1 MKHTALGQVTA
12 IRDKSVLVAEADF
25 AGRQSMGMRSNQQD
39 AYGVVPPED
48 LDDGRTLLAI
58 VADGMGGHAAGEI
71 ASETALQ
78 ALVDGFFN
86 DAVSDDGA
94 RLWAGLEL
102 ANERIREIAAKRPTL
117 RGMGTTLVAALLR
130 DETIRWISVGDSP
143 LYLFRDGALRRLNKL
158 HVELSEGVEETVVQ
172 APNAALA
179 SAIIGERLFEVDD
192 AEPFPLVAGDVVILA
207 SDGLNT
213 LSESELAACLLHDP
227 SATAAALAN
236 ALLRAVDSHRRPRQ
250 DNTTVIVIRWR

>member
-1 MKHTALGQVTA
+1 MTEKEEKTC
-12 IRDKSVLVAEADF
+12 LVAEVDF
-25 AGRQSMGMRSNQQD
+25 AGRQSVGMRANQQD

-48 LDDGRTLLAI
+48 MDGGRSLLAI

-86 DAVSDDGA
+86 DAVSDDGS

-102 ANERIREIAAKRPTL
+102 ANERIREVVAKRPTL
-117 RGMGTTLVAALLR
+117 RGMGTTVIAALFR
-130 DETIRWISVGDSP
+130 DDTIRWISVGDSP
-143 LYLFRDGALRRLNKL
+143 LYLLRDGVLRRLNKL
-158 HVELSEGVEETVVQ
+158 HVDFPEGVEEPVVAAQ
-172 APNAALA
+172 HVALA

-192 AEPFPLVAGDVVILA
+192 ANPFPLVGGDLLILA

-213 LSESELAACLLHDP
+213 LSEDELLSCLRSEP
-227 SATAAALAN
+227 SATAATRAD
-236 ALLRAVDSHRRPRQ
+236 ALLRAVESHHLPRQ
-250 DNTTVIVIRWR
+250 DNTTVIVVHWR

>member
-1 MKHTALGQVTA
+1 M
-12 IRDKSVLVAEADF
+12 VLKAEVDF
-25 AGRQSMGMRSNQQD
+25 AGRQVMGMRANQQD

-48 LDDGRTLLAI
+48 LDGCGTLMAI

-78 ALVDGFFN
+78 AFVDGFFN
-86 DAVSDDGA
+86 DANSDDGS

-102 ANERIREIAAKRPTL
+102 ANQRIRDIATKRPPL
-117 RGMGTTLVAALLR
+117 RGMGTTIVAALFR
-130 DETIRWISVGDSP
+130 DNTVRWISVGDSP

-158 HVELSEGVEETVVQ
+158 HVDFPEGIKEQVV
-172 APNAALA
+172 APPHVVLA

-192 AEPFPLVAGDVVILA
+192 ADPFPIVAGDLLILA

-213 LSESELAACLLHDP
+213 LPENELLACLKSNSNA
-227 SATAAALAN
+227 SAAVHVE
-236 ALLRAVDSHRRPRQ
+236 ALLRAVESHHLPRQ
-250 DNTTVIVIRWR
+250 DNATVIVVRWR

>member
-1 MKHTALGQVTA
+1 MEDTAG
-12 IRDKSVLVAEADF
+12 LVAEVDF
-25 AGRQSMGMRSNQQD
+25 AGRQTKGMRANQQD

-48 LDDGRTLLAI
+48 LEGGRSLLAI

-78 ALVDGFFN
+78 SFVDGFFT
-86 DAVSDDGA
+86 DGVSDDGS

-102 ANERIREIAAKRPTL
+102 ANERIREVVVKRPTL
-117 RGMGTTLVAALLR
+117 RGMGTTVIAALFR
-130 DETIRWISVGDSP
+130 DDTIRWISVGDSP
-143 LYLFRDGALRRLNKL
+143 LYLFREGVLRRLNKL
-158 HVELSEGVEETVVQ
+158 HVDFPEGVTEPVV
-172 APNAALA
+172 APPHVALA

-192 AEPFPLVAGDVVILA
+192 AAPLPLSSSDLLILA

-213 LSESELAACLLHDP
+213 LSEPELLSCLQSDP
-227 SATAAALAN
+227 SATAAACAD
-236 ALLRAVDSHRRPRQ
+236 ALLHAVAAHHLPKQ

>member
-1 MKHTALGQVTA
+1 MTATEDTVG
-12 IRDKSVLVAEADF
+12 LVAEVDF
-25 AGRQSMGMRSNQQD
+25 AGRQSVGMRANQQD

-48 LDDGRTLLAI
+48 LEDGRTLLAI

-78 ALVDGFFN
+78 AFVDGFFS
-86 DAVSDDGA
+86 DALSDDGS

-102 ANERIREIAAKRPTL
+102 ANERIREVVAQRPTL
-117 RGMGTTLVAALLR
+117 HGMGTTVVAALFR
-130 DETIRWISVGDSP
+130 NDTIRWISVGDSP
-143 LYLFRDGALRRLNKL
+143 LYLFRDGFLRRLNKL
-158 HVELSEGVEETVVQ
+158 HVDLPEDVEEQVV
-172 APNAALA
+172 PSPHVALA

-192 AEPFPLVAGDVVILA
+192 ADPFPLVGGDLLILA

-213 LSESELAACLLHDP
+213 LSESELLACLKSDP
-227 SATAAALAN
+227 SATAAARAD
-236 ALLRAVDSHRRPRQ
+236 ALLRAVESHHLPRQ